1 MPGKVKDAILRGRKT
16 VETVVEEGRKTVETV
31 VETGRKKVEDVVE
44 GGLNTVETV
53 VGAGLNTVETVVVKG
68 RRTVESAVILGRRTV
83 EHALLGRRT
92 MQAAIL
98 HGREDVRIEQV
109 PVPKAAQGELVVQV
123 GAALTCGTDLKVF
136 RRGYHARMI
145 VPPALFG
152 HEQAGTVVEAGEGV
166 TAFAPGDRVVA
177 LNSAPCGQCY
187 YCSRGQENL
196 CDDLLFNNGAYAEFI
211 RIPERIV
218 ARNTL
223 RVPDHVPLE
232 HAALTEPLACAVHGF
247 EDSRPREGDIV
258 AVIGGGPLG
267 LMILHVAAL
276 AGYETIALVKRDGQ
290 AEAARQLG
298 AAHVVQSPTIRKA
311 IQDARALTPNG
322 RGVDIAIEAVGL
334 PETWQEAVE
343 LVRKGGTVN
352 FFGGPAANTH
362 VNLDTNRL
370 HYSDITLR
378 ATFHHTP
385 EICRKALE
393 LIASGRFQAGA
404 FITGHA
410 NLYELNRVFENL
422 MNRNTEI
429 KTAIVPSVQQVD
441 KPAN

>member
-1 MPGKVKDAILRGRKT
+1 MATTVKDAILRGRKT
-16 VETVVEEGRKTVETV
+16 VENVVEGGRKTVET
-31 VETGRKKVEDVVE
+31 VVE

-53 VGAGLNTVETVVVKG
+53 VEAGLNTVDKAVGKG
-68 RRTVESAVILGRRTV
+68 RRTVESAVILGRKTV
-83 EHALLGRRT
+83 EHALLHNRT
-92 MQAAIL
+92 MQAAVL
-98 HGREDVRIEQV
+98 HGREDVRIENV
-109 PVPKAAQGELVVQV
+109 PVPRAAVGELVVRV

-152 HEQAGTVVEAGEGV
+152 HEMAGTIVEAGEGV
-166 TAFAPGDRVVA
+166 EDFVPGGRVVA

-187 YCSRGQENL
+187 FCERGQENL

-218 ARNTL
+218 AKNTL
-223 RVPDHVPLE
+223 HVPDHVPLE

-247 EDSRPREGDIV
+247 MDCGPRPGDTV

-276 AGYETIALVKRDGQ
+276 AGYEVIAIVKHDGQ
-290 AEAARQLG
+290 VDAAKQLG
-298 AAHVVQSPTIRKA
+298 ATHVVQTSSIRKA
-311 IQDARALTPNG
+311 ILETRALTPKN
-322 RGVDIAIEAVGL
+322 RGVDIAIEAVGV
-334 PETWQEAVE
+334 PEAWQEAVE

-352 FFGGPAANTH
+352 FFGGCAANTH
-362 VNLDTNRL
+362 VTLDTNRI

-385 EICRKALE
+385 AICRKALD

-410 NLYELNRVFENL
+410 HLYELNRVFEKL
-422 MNRNTEI
+422 MNRSSEI
-429 KTAIVPSVQQVD
+429 KTAIVP
-441 KPAN
+441 

>member
-1 MPGKVKDAILRGRKT
+1 MAT
-16 VETVVEEGRKTVETV
+16 
-31 VETGRKKVEDVVE
+31 
-44 GGLNTVETV
+44 
-53 VGAGLNTVETVVVKG
+53 
-68 RRTVESAVILGRRTV
+68 
-83 EHALLGRRT
+83 T
-92 MQAAIL
+92 MKAAIL
-98 HGREDVRIEQV
+98 HGREDMRIERV
-109 PVPKAAQGELVVQV
+109 PVPEAAPGELIVRV

-152 HEQAGTVVEAGEGV
+152 HELAGTVVEAGEGV
-166 TAFAPGDRVVA
+166 IDFAPGDRVVA

-187 YCSRGQENL
+187 FCGRGQENL

-211 RIPERIV
+211 RIPARIV
-218 ARNTL
+218 AKNTL
-223 RVPDHVPLE
+223 HVPSHVPLE

-247 EDSRPREGDIV
+247 EDSRPRSGDTV

-276 AGYETIALVKRDGQ
+276 AGCEAIAIVKHDGQ
-290 AEAARQLG
+290 VEAARQLG
-298 AAHVVQSPTIRKA
+298 AAHVVQTTSIRRA
-311 IQDARALTPNG
+311 IRETRALTPVN

-334 PETWQEAVE
+334 PDAWQEAVE

-352 FFGGPAANTH
+352 FFGGCAVNTQ
-362 VNLDTNRL
+362 VTLDTNRI

-385 EICRKALE
+385 AICRKALE
-393 LIASGRFQAGA
+393 LIAGGRFQAQA

-410 NLYELNRVFENL
+410 HLYELNRVFEKL
-422 MNRNTEI
+422 MNRGSEI
-429 KTAIVPSVQQVD
+429 KTAIVP
-441 KPAN
+441 

>member
-1 MPGKVKDAILRGRKT
+1 MAGTVKAAILKGRKT
-16 VETVVEEGRKTVETV
+16 AKTVVEEGRK
-31 VETGRKKVEDVVE
+31 KVENVVE
-44 GGLNTVETV
+44 GGLDTVEAV
-53 VGAGLNTVETVVVKG
+53 VEAGLNTVETVVVKG
-68 RRTVESAVILGRRTV
+68 RKTVETVVHHGRKTV
-83 EHALLGRRT
+83 ENALLHRVT
-92 MQAAIL
+92 MKAAIL

-109 PVPKAAQGELVVQV
+109 PVPRAGTGELVVRV

-152 HEQAGTVVEAGEGV
+152 HEQAGTVMEVGDEV
-166 TAFAPGDRVVA
+166 TDFEPGDRVVA
-177 LNSAPCGQCY
+177 LNSAPCGKCY
-187 YCSRGQENL
+187 FCSRGQENL

-211 RIPERIV
+211 KIPERIV
-218 ARNTL
+218 AKNTL
-223 RVPDHVPLE
+223 RIPENVPLE
-232 HAALTEPLACAVHGF
+232 HAALTEPLACAVHGL
-247 EDSRPREGDIV
+247 EDSGPRKGDKI

-276 AGYETIALVKRDGQ
+276 AGYETISIVKHDGQ

-298 AAHVVQSPTIRKA
+298 AAHVVQSATIRKA
-311 IQDARALTPNG
+311 IEQTRALTPNN

-352 FFGGPAANTH
+352 FFGGCAANTH
-362 VNLDTNRL
+362 VDLDTNRL

-385 EICRKALE
+385 AICRKALA
-393 LIASGRFQAGA
+393 LIAGGKFQAGA

-410 NLYELNRVFENL
+410 HLYELNRVFEKL
-422 MNRNTEI
+422 MNRSSEI
-429 KTAIVPSVQQVD
+429 KTAIVP
-441 KPAN
+441 

>member
-1 MPGKVKDAILRGRKT
+1 MPGTVKDAIKRSRST
-16 VETVVEEGRKTVETV
+16 VETVIEHGRATVETAI
-31 VETGRKKVEDVVE
+31 EHGRA
-44 GGLNTVETV
+44 TV
-53 VGAGLNTVETVVVKG
+53 GDAIHHG
-68 RRTVESAVILGRRTV
+68 RATVESAIIHGRATV
-83 EHALLGRRT
+83 ETAIEHGKAT

-98 HGREDVRIEQV
+98 HGREDIRIENV
-109 PVPKAAQGELVVQV
+109 PVPEAGPGELIVQV

-152 HEQAGTVVEAGEGV
+152 HELAGTIVQAGTGV
-166 TAFAPGDRVVA
+166 TDFSPGDRVVA
-177 LNSAPCGQCY
+177 LNSAPCGQCFF
-187 YCSRGQENL
+187 CGRGQENL

-211 RIPERIV
+211 RVPARIV
-218 ARNTL
+218 AKNTL

-247 EDSRPREGDIV
+247 EDSHPRPGDIV

-276 AGYETIALVKRDGQ
+276 AGCETIAVVKHDGQ
-290 AEAARQLG
+290 VDAAKQLG
-298 AAHVVQSPTIRKA
+298 AAHVVQSTTIRKA
-311 IQDARALTPNG
+311 IRDTRALTPKG
-322 RGVDIAIEAVGL
+322 RGVDIAIEAVGV
-334 PETWQEAVE
+334 PDAWEEAVE
-343 LVRKGGTVN
+343 MVRKGGTVN
-352 FFGGPAANTH
+352 FFGGCAVGTH
-362 VNLDTNRL
+362 VALDTNRI

-385 EICRKALE
+385 AICRKSLE

-410 NLYELNRVFENL
+410 HLYELNRVFERL
-422 MNRNTEI
+422 MNRSSEI
-429 KTAIVPSVQQVD
+429 KTAIVP
-441 KPAN
+441 

>member
-1 MPGKVKDAILRGRKT
+1 MAGTVKAAILRGRQTVEKT
-16 VETVVEEGRKTVETV
+16 VET
-31 VETGRKKVEDVVE
+31 VVE

-53 VGAGLNTVETVVVKG
+53 VEAGLNTVEAAVIGG
-68 RRTVESAVILGRRTV
+68 RRKVESAVNLGRKTV
-83 EHALLGRRT
+83 EHAFLRRST

-98 HGREDVRIEQV
+98 HGREDIRIEDV
-109 PVPKAAQGELVVQV
+109 PVPEAGPGELIVQV

-152 HEQAGTVVEAGEGV
+152 HELAGTVVQAGAGV
-166 TAFAPGDRVVA
+166 DDFAPGDRVVA

-187 YCSRGQENL
+187 FCKRDQENL
-196 CDDLLFNNGAYAEFI
+196 CDDLLFNNGAYAEYI
-211 RIPERIV
+211 RIPSRIV
-218 ARNTL
+218 AKNTL
-223 RVPDHVPLE
+223 HVPDGVPLE

-247 EDSRPREGDIV
+247 EDSHPRPGDTV
-258 AVIGGGPLG
+258 AIIGGGPLG

-276 AGYETIALVKRDGQ
+276 AGCEVIALVKHDGQ
-290 AEAARQLG
+290 VEAARHLG
-298 AAHVVQSPTIRKA
+298 AAHVVQTSNIRKA
-311 IQDARALTPNG
+311 IQMTRALTPKG
-322 RGVDIAIEAVGL
+322 RGVDIAIEAVGV
-334 PETWQEAVE
+334 PDAWQEAVE

-352 FFGGPAANTH
+352 FFGGCALGTH
-362 VNLDTNRL
+362 VTLDTNKI

-385 EICRKALE
+385 AICRRSLD

-410 NLYELNRVFENL
+410 HLYELNRVFEKL
-422 MNRNTEI
+422 MNRSSEI
-429 KTAIVPSVQQVD
+429 KTAIVP
-441 KPAN
+441 

>member
-1 MPGKVKDAILRGRKT
+1 MKDALLRGRKT
-16 VETVVEEGRKTVETV
+16 VETVVEEGRK
-31 VETGRKKVEDVVE
+31 KVENVVE

-53 VGAGLNTVETVVVKG
+53 VEAGLNTVETVVVKG

-83 EHALLGRRT
+83 EHALLSGRST
-92 MQAAIL
+92 MQAAVL
-98 HGREDVRIEQV
+98 HGREDVRIEEV
-109 PVPKAAQGELVVQV
+109 PIPKAATGELIVRV

-152 HEQAGTVVEAGEGV
+152 HEMAGTVVEAGDGV
-166 TAFAPGDRVVA
+166 EDFAAGDRVVA
-177 LNSAPCGQCY
+177 LNSAPCGKCY
-187 YCSRGQENL
+187 FCQRNQENL

-211 RIPERIV
+211 RVPARIV
-218 ARNTL
+218 AQNTL
-223 RVPDHVPLE
+223 KVPEHVPLE

-247 EDSRPREGDIV
+247 EDSNPHPGDTV
-258 AVIGGGPLG
+258 AIIGGGPLG

-276 AGYETIALVKRDGQ
+276 AGCEVIALVRHDGQ
-290 AEAARQLG
+290 VEAARQLG
-298 AAHVVQSPTIRKA
+298 AAHVVQTQSIRQA
-311 IQDARALTPNG
+311 IQQTRALTNG
-322 RGVDIAIEAVGL
+322 RGVDIAIEAVGV
-334 PETWQEAVE
+334 PEAWQEAVE

-352 FFGGPAANTH
+352 FFGGCARGTH
-362 VNLDTNRL
+362 VTLDTNRL

-385 EICRKALE
+385 AICRRALE

-410 NLYELNRVFENL
+410 HLYELNRVFEKL
-422 MNRNTEI
+422 MNRSSEI
-429 KTAIVPSVQQVD
+429 KTAIVP
-441 KPAN
+441 

>member
-1 MPGKVKDAILRGRKT
+1 MPKTVKDAIQRGR
-16 VETVVEEGRKTVETV
+16 ETVGGVLQVGRNT
-31 VETGRKKVEDVVE
+31 VEDVLQVGRNTVGE
-44 GGLNTVETV
+44 VLHVGRNTVEEV
-53 VGAGLNTVETVVVKG
+53 IQVGRNTVEDVLHVG
-68 RRTVESAVILGRRTV
+68 RGTMKAAV
-83 EHALLGRRT
+83 
-92 MQAAIL
+92 L

-109 PVPKAAQGELVVQV
+109 PVPEAGPGELIVSV

-152 HEQAGTVVEAGEGV
+152 HELAGTVVQAGEGV
-166 TAFAPGDRVVA
+166 ADFAPGDRVVA

-187 YCSRGQENL
+187 FCERGQENL

-211 RIPERIV
+211 RIPARIV
-218 ARNTL
+218 AMNTL
-223 RVPDHVPLE
+223 KVPDHVPLE

-247 EDSRPREGDIV
+247 EDSGPYPGDTV

-276 AGYETIALVKRDGQ
+276 AGCQVIAIVKHDGQ
-290 AEAARQLG
+290 VAAARQLG
-298 AAHVVQSPTIRKA
+298 ATHVVQSSSIRKA
-311 IQDARALTPNG
+311 IRETRALTENN
-322 RGVDIAIEAVGL
+322 RGVDIAIEAVGS
-334 PETWQEAVE
+334 PEAWEEAVE
-343 LVRKGGTVN
+343 MVRKGGTVN
-352 FFGGPAANTH
+352 FFGGCAVGTH

-385 EICRKALE
+385 AICRKALD

-410 NLYELNRVFENL
+410 HLYELNRVFEKL
-422 MNRNTEI
+422 MKRSSEI
-429 KTAIVPSVQQVD
+429 KTAIVP
-441 KPAN
+441 

>member
-1 MPGKVKDAILRGRKT
+1 MASTVKDAILHGRKT
-16 VETVVEEGRKTVETV
+16 VKTVVAE
-31 VETGRKKVEDVVE
+31 GRKKVENVVE
-44 GGLNTVETV
+44 GGLNKAENLVE
-53 VGAGLNTVETVVVKG
+53 ASLDTVETVVVEG
-68 RRTVESAVILGRRTV
+68 RKKVSTAVIHGRKTVEN
-83 EHALLGRRT
+83 ALLHGRVT
-92 MQAAIL
+92 MRAAVL
-98 HGREDVRIEQV
+98 HGREDIRIEQV
-109 PVPKAAQGELVVQV
+109 PIPKAATGELVVRV

-152 HEQAGTVVEAGEGV
+152 HELAGTVVEAGEGV
-166 TAFAPGDRVVA
+166 VDFSPGDRVVA
-177 LNSAPCGQCY
+177 LNSAPCGNCY
-187 YCSRGQENL
+187 FCLRGQENL

-218 ARNTL
+218 AKNTL
-223 RVPDHVPLE
+223 VIPENVPLE
-232 HAALTEPLACAVHGF
+232 HAALTEPLACAVHGL
-247 EDSRPREGDIV
+247 EDSRPRKGDIV

-276 AGYETIALVKRDGQ
+276 AGFETIALVKHDGQ
-290 AEAARQLG
+290 VEAAKQLG
-298 AAHVVQSPTIRKA
+298 ATHVVQASTARKA
-311 IQDARALTPNG
+311 IRDARAITPKD

-352 FFGGPAANTH
+352 FFGGCAANTH
-362 VNLDTNRL
+362 VTLDTNRI

-385 EICRKALE
+385 AICRKALD
-393 LIASGRFQAGA
+393 LIAGGRFQAGA

-410 NLYELNRVFENL
+410 HLYELNRVFEKL
-422 MNRNTEI
+422 MNRSSEI
-429 KTAIVPSVQQVD
+429 KTAIVP
-441 KPAN
+441 